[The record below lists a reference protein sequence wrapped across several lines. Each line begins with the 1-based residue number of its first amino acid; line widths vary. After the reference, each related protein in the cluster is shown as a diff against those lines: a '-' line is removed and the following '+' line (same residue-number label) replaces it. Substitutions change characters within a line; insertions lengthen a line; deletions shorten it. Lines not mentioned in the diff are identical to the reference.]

1 MKYINQEAVEKMQ
14 RTNLNLK
21 SKFAN
26 NIYSMKQKGKGMT
39 VIDRVHTYINKN
51 EDALF
56 AHQIQLM
63 K

>member
-26 NIYSMKQKGKGMT
+26 NLYSMK
-39 VIDRVHTYINKN
+39 
-51 EDALF
+51 
-56 AHQIQLM
+56 
-63 K
+63 